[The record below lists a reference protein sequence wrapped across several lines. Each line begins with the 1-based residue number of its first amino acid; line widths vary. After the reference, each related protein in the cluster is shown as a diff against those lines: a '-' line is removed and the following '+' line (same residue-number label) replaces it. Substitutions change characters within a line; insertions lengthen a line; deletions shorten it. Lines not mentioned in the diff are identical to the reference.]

1 MRAHI
6 RNSCLWLCFIAALPS
21 VANAA
26 CPPAGWDAAKLAALK
41 AGAFAVA
48 DPPAR
53 QALALGLLD
62 CLGDSDPTLRD
73 GIAFEAWTTWLRADL
88 LDEAT
93 RRQALV
99 QLQAAI
105 APERADEAGFTQ
117 PFAALVL
124 SEIARSDRKQA
135 WMTPAERAA
144 LVEAAASYVESVRDY
159 RGFIAGEGW
168 RHGVAHGADLLMQLV
183 LNPALDKP
191 QLERILAAVAGQVA
205 PAGHAYVFGE
215 PERLARPVLF
225 VAVRGLHSEAE
236 WTAWFARVAAAP
248 EGGWNGVFAD
258 AGGLARRHD
267 VRAFLLGMYVQARD
281 SQQPAV
287 QALLPGLRA
296 QLELVP

>member
-1 MRAHI
+1 MRAEH
-6 RNSCLWLCFIAALPS
+6 RHCCLLLCLTAAMPS
-21 VANAA
+21 VAAS
-26 CPPAGWDAAKLAALK
+26 CPPAGWDAARLGELK
-41 AGAFAVA
+41 ASAFAVA
-48 DPPAR
+48 ESPTR
-53 QALALGLLD
+53 EGLALGLLD
-62 CLGDSDPTLRD
+62 CLGSADPMLRD
-73 GIAFEAWTTWLRADL
+73 GVAFEAWSTWLRAGL

-93 RRQALV
+93 RRRALL

-105 APERADEAGFTQ
+105 APARADATGFSQ

-124 SEIARSDRKQA
+124 SELARSDRKQA
-135 WMTPAERAA
+135 WMTPAERAV
-144 LVEAAASYVESVRDY
+144 LVEAAANYVESVRDY

-168 RHGVAHGADLLMQLV
+168 RHGVAHGADLLMQLA

-191 QLERILAAVAGQVA
+191 QLDRILSAVAAQVA

-215 PERLARPVLF
+215 PERLARPALF
-225 VAVRGLHSEAE
+225 VAARGLHSEAE
-236 WTAWFARVAAAP
+236 WTAWFAKVAAAP

-258 AGGLARRHD
+258 AGALARRHD